1 MHWEIEMEFIDLH
14 FTGKETTPQ
23 RLIRATQALLAMYG
37 YDAMTTR
44 MIANTAGVTLS
55 AINFHFG
62 SKEDLTK
69 AAMLDA
75 AERLSKYYSKDADE
89 IREFLSQK
97 PVDKEKAWSYLD
109 RFLTGRIR
117 QALDYSKSWINIG
130 LAEHE
135 NSLPESSRGIMAEVA
150 TKTSESVLAE
160 LIEAV
165 SVRPDPFR
173 AMIMARSMSAAIM
186 TVMEK
191 PVLFSKLAEQM
202 NQDISDMDRLEMELH
217 DYFLRSIEANVQ
229 LHSWQSK

>member
-1 MHWEIEMEFIDLH
+1 MDFIDLH
-14 FTGKETTPQ
+14 FTGKEPTQQ
-23 RLIRATQALLAMYG
+23 RLIRATQALIAMYG

-44 MIANTAGVTLS
+44 MIANAAGVTLS

-69 AAMLDA
+69 AAILDA
-75 AERLSKYYSKDADE
+75 AERLRRAYSKDADE

-97 PVDKEKAWSYLD
+97 PVDKEAAWSYLD

-117 QALDYSKSWINIG
+117 QSLDYRKSWINIG

-135 NSLPESSRGIMAEVA
+135 SGLPQSSRGVMADVVISS
-150 TKTSESVLAE
+150 SEAVLAE

-165 SVRPDPFR
+165 SVRPDPYR
-173 AMIMARSMSAAIM
+173 AMVMARSINAAIM

-191 PVLFSKLAEQM
+191 PVLLGKLAERM
-202 NQDISDMDRLEMELH
+202 GQDVSDMDRLEMELH

-229 LHSWQSK
+229 LHSWQSNKAIR

>member
-1 MHWEIEMEFIDLH
+1 MDFIDLH
-14 FTGKETTPQ
+14 FTGKETTQQ
-23 RLIRATQALLAMYG
+23 RLIRATQALIAMYG

-44 MIANTAGVTLS
+44 MIANAAGVTLS

-69 AAMLDA
+69 AAILDA
-75 AERLSKYYSKDADE
+75 ADRLRRAYSKDADE

-97 PVDKEKAWSYLD
+97 PVDKEAAWSYLD

-117 QALDYSKSWINIG
+117 QSLDYRKSWINIG

-135 NSLPESSRGIMAEVA
+135 SGLPQSSRGVMADVVISS
-150 TKTSESVLAE
+150 SEAVLAE

-165 SVRPDPFR
+165 SVRPDPYR
-173 AMIMARSMSAAIM
+173 AMVMARSINAAIM

-191 PVLFSKLAEQM
+191 PVLLGKLAERM
-202 NQDISDMDRLEMELH
+202 GQDVSDMDRLEMELH

-229 LHSWQSK
+229 LHSWQSNKAIR